1 MEVECFP
8 ELVKRFTKE
17 QKAKIPDFKTEYQ
30 TWYSEGLACISQL
43 LPQRLGDFKGYYDEG
58 KPRKEITFANY
69 SIRDYLGGLQVN
81 RVQGL
86 SREPIV
92 GPSAALTPFK
102 QQVEIVRSLEK
113 KFESSLFD
121 IRSLLQADLFDHE
134 LDVAKELNKKGFTRG
149 AGAVAG
155 VVLEGHLREVAS
167 THKVSITLK
176 ATLGALIEALKS
188 SDVLDIPNWRFL
200 QHLADIRNLCDHKQ
214 EKDPTKLQVDD
225 LIDGAAK
232 VIKTIF

>member
-1 MEVECFP
+1 MPSNLDRYRAEISDLVHRGKLLTLSMEVECFP

-92 GPSAALTPFK
+92 GPSAA
-102 QQVEIVRSLEK
+102 
-113 KFESSLFD
+113 
-121 IRSLLQADLFDHE
+121 
-134 LDVAKELNKKGFTRG
+134 
-149 AGAVAG
+149 
-155 VVLEGHLREVAS
+155 
-167 THKVSITLK
+167 
-176 ATLGALIEALKS
+176 
-188 SDVLDIPNWRFL
+188 
-200 QHLADIRNLCDHKQ
+200 
-214 EKDPTKLQVDD
+214 
-225 LIDGAAK
+225 
-232 VIKTIF
+232 